1 MSGANDKFYIIV
13 ILGMVG
19 CFIYWY
25 QSKHIGMIGQVV
37 PHLHTTKGR
46 GDMDCHSH
54 RRDQRHHPTNTHKDR
69 GRSRGTKSV
78 RFHHTKSSKS
88 HKSSKSSKSHKS
100 SKSSKTHKPRKS
112 SKSHRSDQMPAD
124 DQTEQSLDSLE
135 SLESLDKA
143 TPDDADTHGTIDS
156 IDM

>member
-25 QSKHIGMIGQVV
+25 QSKHGGMIGQVV
-37 PHLHTTKGR
+37 SHLHTTKGR

-88 HKSSKSSKSHKS
+88 HKSSKSTKSH
-100 SKSSKTHKPRKS
+100 KSSKTHKPRKS